1 MHKMFING
9 EFIAS
14 LSGETFAVE
23 NPTTEETIDEVPRGR
38 AEDVETAARAAHA
51 AQDDWRF
58 TPGIEKC
65 ERLHAVARN
74 IREHR
79 EALARLMTLEGGKPL
94 IENMDEVEWV
104 AACFDYYAEVGRHEA
119 GRVIPPV
126 QRHQMNFVIKE
137 PYGVVV
143 CIVPW
148 NYPLLLMSWKV
159 APALA
164 AGNAVIIKPSEHTP
178 LSTLLLAEIAFQELP
193 KGIVNVVTGYGPEV
207 GEPLVTH
214 RDTRVIAFTGSVATG
229 KRIAQLAAEQVKKV
243 NLELGGNDPFI
254 ICDDVNLE
262 IAVRGA
268 VWAAYLNMGQVC
280 TSGERFYVFD
290 SIADK
295 FIDRFVEFTGSL
307 RLGDPLGPDVDL
319 GPMISAEQRK
329 KVEDKLDQVR
339 EMGATVLC
347 GGKRPFNL
355 ERGYYFEPTV
365 VTGVDHSMPLM
376 REETFG
382 PVAPIMKVKDI
393 DEAIGLANDSEYG
406 LGANILTNNLEYAL
420 KAAERIKAGTFWI
433 NDPLTDNDAGPFGG
447 MRLSGMGRELG
458 IEGLDAFR
466 EPKHVHLDWH
476 IEAKPY
482 WYPDDWSKA
491 EYDDSGAITDI
502 YRKHAPDKSKE

>member
-1 MHKMFING
+1 MRKMFVDG
-9 EFIAS
+9 QFVES
-14 LSGETFAVE
+14 LSGESFIVE
-23 NPTTEETIDEVPRGR
+23 NPATEEAIDEVPRAREADANR
-38 AEDVETAARAAHA
+38 AVAAALR

-58 TPGIEKC
+58 VPGIEKC
-65 ERLHAVARN
+65 ELLHRIAFK
-74 IREHR
+74 IREYQR
-79 EALARLMTLEGGKPL
+79 DLATLLTIEGGKPL

-104 AACFDYYAEVGRHEA
+104 AACFDYYAEVGRHES

-126 QRHQMNFVIKE
+126 QRHQMNFVMKE

-159 APALA
+159 APALM
-164 AGNAVIIKPSEHTP
+164 AGNAVIIKPSEQTP
-178 LSTLLLAEIAFQELP
+178 LSTLRLAEIAFLDLP
-193 KGIVNVVTGYGPEV
+193 KGIVQVLTGYGNEV

-214 RDTRVIAFTGSVATG
+214 SNTHVIAFTGSVATG
-229 KRIAQLAAEQVKKV
+229 KRIAKLAAERVKKV

-254 ICDDVNLE
+254 ICDDIDLE
-262 IAVRGA
+262 VAVRGA
-268 VWAAYLNMGQVC
+268 VWTAYLNMGQVC

-290 SIADK
+290 SIGDK
-295 FIDRFVEFTGSL
+295 FIKRFVEFTGSL

-319 GPMISAEQRK
+319 GPMISAAQRK
-329 KVEDKLDQVR
+329 KVEDKLDRVR
-339 EMGATVLC
+339 EMGATLQC
-347 GGKRPFNL
+347 GGKRPSNL

-393 DEAIGLANDSEYG
+393 DEAISLANDSEYG
-406 LGANILTNNLEYAL
+406 LGANILTNNLEYAM

-447 MRLSGMGRELG
+447 MRLSGGGRELG
-458 IEGLDAFR
+458 AEGIEEFR
-466 EPKHVHLDWH
+466 ETKHVHLDYRL
-476 IEAKPY
+476 ETKSY
-482 WYPDDWSKA
+482 WYPYDWSK
-491 EYDDSGAITDI
+491 GRKTD
-502 YRKHAPDKSKE
+502 

>member
-1 MHKMFING
+1 MPKMFING
-9 EFIAS
+9 EFVES
-14 LSGETFAVE
+14 FSGETLIVE
-23 NPTTEETIDEVPRGR
+23 NPATEEAIDEVPRAREEDANR
-38 AEDVETAARAAHA
+38 AVEAASR

-58 TPGIEKC
+58 VPGIEKC
-65 ERLHAVARN
+65 EMLHRIAFN
-74 IREHR
+74 IREYQQ
-79 EALARLMTLEGGKPL
+79 ELATLLTNEGGKPL

-104 AACFDYYAEVGRHEA
+104 AACFDYYAEVGRHES

-126 QRHQMNFVIKE
+126 QRHQMNLVMKE

-159 APALA
+159 APALM

-178 LSTLLLAEIAFQELP
+178 LSTLRLAEVAFVDLP
-193 KGIVNVVTGYGPEV
+193 KGVIQIVTGYGNEA

-214 RDTRVIAFTGSVATG
+214 PNTQVIAFTGSVATG
-229 KRIAQLAAEQVKKV
+229 KRIARLAAERVKKV

-254 ICDDVNLE
+254 ICDDIDLE
-262 IAVRGA
+262 VAVRGA

-290 SIADK
+290 SVGDE
-295 FIDRFVEFTGSL
+295 FINRFVEFTGSL
-307 RLGDPLGPDVDL
+307 RLGNPLGPDVDL
-319 GPMISAEQRK
+319 GPMISAAQRQ
-329 KVEDKLDQVR
+329 KVEIKLDQVR
-339 EMGATVLC
+339 EMGATLLC
-347 GGKRPFNL
+347 GGKRPPNL

-365 VTGVDHSMPLM
+365 VAGVDHSMPLM

-406 LGANILTNNLEYAL
+406 LGANILTNNLEYAM

-447 MRLSGMGRELG
+447 MRLSGGGRELG
-458 IEGLDAFR
+458 AEGIEEFR
-466 EPKHVHLDWH
+466 ETKHVHLDYRL
-476 IEAKPY
+476 ETKSY
-482 WYPDDWSKA
+482 WYPYDWSK
-491 EYDDSGAITDI
+491 GRKTD
-502 YRKHAPDKSKE
+502 